1 MQFVQFLFWFLY
13 FFVKFTKFSHH
24 VHNLFIIGWYTLD
37 TVKEEIRLPDNK
49 AYKINF
55 FIIAQAPK
63 GVWAL
68 LILWGFSCHPITVLT
83 IKKNLACEI
92 LRLRRVAFAT
102 YFITAAVRRLP
113 PDFSDG
119 SLRTFIPYTILIQHA
134 VFDHIVVT
142 QQFFHY
148 SALHYAKQRLLQC
161 I

>member
-24 VHNLFIIGWYTLD
+24 VHNLFIIGWYTLN

-68 LILWGFSCHPITVLT
+68 LILWGVHVTS
-83 IKKNLACEI
+83 
-92 LRLRRVAFAT
+92 
-102 YFITAAVRRLP
+102 
-113 PDFSDG
+113 G
-119 SLRTFIPYTILIQHA
+119 SFCIIWMFRYLI
-134 VFDHIVVT
+134 VFP
-142 QQFFHY
+142 
-148 SALHYAKQRLLQC
+148 LLSFG
-161 I
+161 

>member
-1 MQFVQFLFWFLY
+1 MSKIAIVFLFVLSSTLVLCNRLHLFNFLCMI
-13 FFVKFTKFSHH
+13 F
-24 VHNLFIIGWYTLD
+24 
-37 TVKEEIRLPDNK
+37 
-49 AYKINF
+49 
-55 FIIAQAPK
+55 
-63 GVWAL
+63 
-68 LILWGFSCHPITVLT
+68 
-83 IKKNLACEI
+83 KK
-92 LRLRRVAFAT
+92 
-102 YFITAAVRRLP
+102 LP